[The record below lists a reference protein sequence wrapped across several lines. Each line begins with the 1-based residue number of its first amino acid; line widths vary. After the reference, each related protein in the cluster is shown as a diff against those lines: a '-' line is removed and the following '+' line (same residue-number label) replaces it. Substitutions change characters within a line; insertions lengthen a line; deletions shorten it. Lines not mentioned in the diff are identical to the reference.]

1 MERWGAGEAR
11 RTHHNNPSGRQRP
24 FVFAR
29 CWRCVR
35 QERGR
40 RRGRFAKHWDGPVGS
55 ELQIHGTGPWCP
67 GGAGN
72 HWGKTLRKRPSFGR
86 GVPGYSGV
94 NGSPGVHS
102 EGRFAGG
109 LAAAISRHCPPATRF
124 SLTSPWELPAPRP
137 FGPHAPSSCLALGSG
152 TEALMVPHANAVR
165 VPTACE
171 CCGRGRGAAVL
182 HSCWFLSQREWR
194 DAPNPEPIAGLVQQE
209 STEQNG
215 SPRGRTTKPWN

>member
-29 CWRCVR
+29 CWRC
-35 QERGR
+35 Q
-40 RRGRFAKHWDGPVGS
+40 A
-55 ELQIHGTGPWCP
+55 
-67 GGAGN
+67 GAGQAAGMLRKALGWAGRQRAADPRDRAVVPR
-72 HWGKTLRKRPSFGR
+72 WGRQPLGKDSLRKRPSFGR

-124 SLTSPWELPAPRP
+124 SLTSSWELPAPRP

-152 TEALMVPHANAVR
+152 TEALVVPHTNAVR
-165 VPTACE
+165 VPAAWE

-182 HSCWFLSQREWR
+182 HSCWFLSQRERR